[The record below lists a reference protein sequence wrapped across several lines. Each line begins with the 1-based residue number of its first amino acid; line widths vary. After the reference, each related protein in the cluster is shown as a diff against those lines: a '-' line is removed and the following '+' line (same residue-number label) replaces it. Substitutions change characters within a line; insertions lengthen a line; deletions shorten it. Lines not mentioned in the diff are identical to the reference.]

1 MTIIHKSLGNNPKV
15 IQKAFRQHFA
25 DGLSGLRYDA
35 YCYGWKDGWQEGKQV
50 AEAKNKELREFVQYV
65 ADIDSSKVSDPDNE
79 NPLSMG
85 ELQWDAKKLLK
96 ENSNE

>member
-50 AEAKNKELREFVQYV
+50 AEAKNKELLNRLGEILNEDF
-65 ADIDSSKVSDPDNE
+65 AGTTRLSSYQRRKAKE
-79 NPLSMG
+79 LLG
-85 ELQWDAKKLLK
+85 EHR
-96 ENSNE
+96 